1 MTAQSYQRNG
11 AGRVKTS
18 RHISVIRSHRRSRAR
33 VRPTRSRKTT
43 DRACRGPDAVRS
55 AGRPRGR
62 LGDDHGNGTG
72 SIFLRA
78 TPAAKRR
85 LPHRFRSWTVS
96 ARDNEQRPSAPRS
109 RSGPPVGPS
118 ARPGHR
124 GGAHR
129 RCRCGYRSPVVSLR
143 LGHQRDPARLPPQRR
158 RRPPRHPRRPPAQSR
173 PRRVGRRLRSGRPAD
188 HVADGGGVCRGH
200 FTPACSAAAARN
212 ASISADPGYV
222 PNSSYFQR

>member
-72 SIFLRA
+72 SIFPAGNSGCEKGGCPTGSDHGRSRPVTTNSGQVRPAPGRA
-78 TPAAKRR
+78 HPSVRPLALVTGVGRTVGVGAGIARR
-85 LPHRFRSWTVS
+85 LS
-96 ARDNEQRPSAPRS
+96 ASGWDINVILRD
-109 RSGPPVGPS
+109 
-118 ARPGHR
+118 
-124 GGAHR
+124 
-129 RCRCGYRSPVVSLR
+129 CRLKGEGVHHVIH
-143 LGHQRDPARLPPQRR
+143 GARL
-158 RRPPRHPRRPPAQSR
+158 HNLALA
-173 PRRVGRRLRSGRPAD
+173 G
-188 HVADGGGVCRGH
+188 
-200 FTPACSAAAARN
+200 
-212 ASISADPGYV
+212 
-222 PNSSYFQR
+222 